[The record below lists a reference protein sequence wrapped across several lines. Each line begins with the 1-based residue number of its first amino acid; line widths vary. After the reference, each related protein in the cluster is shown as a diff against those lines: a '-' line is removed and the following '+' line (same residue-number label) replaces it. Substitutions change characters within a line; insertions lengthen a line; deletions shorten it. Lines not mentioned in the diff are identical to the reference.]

1 MSQTEKQL
9 AAMRNN
15 PRDWRIETLVSIA
28 ISLGVE
34 IRNHGGSHHVFSYQ
48 GIELA
53 VTVPAHRPIKPVYIR
68 QFISL
73 VDQVKGK
80 NHECKENQTDKAGA

>member
-1 MSQTEKQL
+1 MSQAEKQL

-15 PRDWRIETLVSIA
+15 PRDWKIEALVSIA
-28 ISLGVE
+28 SSIGIE
-34 IRNHGGSHHVFSYQ
+34 IRNHGGSHHVFSYP
-48 GIELA
+48 GIELS

-80 NHECKENQTDKAGA
+80 RP

>member
-28 ISLGVE
+28 SSIGIE
-34 IRNHGGSHHVFSYQ
+34 IRNHGGSHHVFSYR
-48 GIELA
+48 GIDAA
-53 VTVPAHRPIKPVYIR
+53 VTVPVHRPIKPVYIR

-80 NHECKENQTDKAGA
+80 KS